1 MIFLEICPFSLTFKK
16 CFPLGSDGKAPA
28 CNAGDPGSILGSGR
42 SPGEGKWQST
52 PVFLPGKFHGL
63 RSLVGHHGVAKSWM
77 WLSNFTFFCFVLK
90 FIVIKL
96 FIVFLSLNLVLC
108 FCPLPVFIPT
118 VTSLSSL
125 SLPFKKTWSNVCVFY
140 SLFKELCFLFWFFV
154 AFLSFLCLLLQWFL
168 LFSCLPLS
176 NLSNCIF
183 LEFFSSSLQLLKL
196 HI

>member
-1 MIFLEICPFSLTFKK
+1 MIFLEICPFSLTFKR
-16 CFPLGSDGKAPA
+16 CFPRGSDSKAPA
-28 CNAGDPGSILGSGR
+28 CNAGDPGSIPGSGR

-63 RSLVGHHGVAKSWM
+63 RSLVGHHRVAKSRM
-77 WLSNFTFFCFVLK
+77 WLEQLHFLLLCFKIYCSKAFHCILIFK
-90 FIVIKL
+90 SGF
-96 FIVFLSLNLVLC
+96 VFLTTPC
-108 FCPLPVFIPT
+108 FHSYCY
-118 VTSLSSL
+118 LSSL

-154 AFLSFLCLLLQWFL
+154 GFLSFLCPLLQWLL
-168 LFSCLPLS
+168 LFSCLPVS

-183 LEFFSSSLQLLKL
+183 LEFFSPSLQLLKL